1 MNCLIYNTML
11 QIRRLLFFLS
21 PTIDGFS
28 RSVLSLHS
36 LDQLIYFIFCKTEAP
51 LEILDPVRLICKNLC
66 EDCCQDEVSPKQGIH
81 VASTHEFLSVYHST
95 RNDRVGELLL
105 SPFPTPMDLPAKRH
119 AATRRHIYIYI
130 YFLLIYICIYSHCS
144 PTQADMPNSFA
155 SQKTH
160 MYICEKTNL
169 QNRAATGN
177 TLSSKANTHA
187 SLRGFLPRGTCAAV
201 TYRRNVDT
209 FVFSSFSLSQS
220 RFCGRA
226 SSATLSHS
234 DGPACKT
241 PCCRSN
247 PASSS

>member
-1 MNCLIYNTML
+1 MSFFQFIIQPETIVSASFCCHRFPLRWICLQSATL
-11 QIRRLLFFLS
+11 Q
-21 PTIDGFS
+21 PGD
-28 RSVLSLHS
+28 
-36 LDQLIYFIFCKTEAP
+36 
-51 LEILDPVRLICKNLC
+51 
-66 EDCCQDEVSPKQGIH
+66 
-81 VASTHEFLSVYHST
+81 
-95 RNDRVGELLL
+95 
-105 SPFPTPMDLPAKRH
+105 
-119 AATRRHIYIYI
+119 IYIYI
-130 YFLLIYICIYSHCS
+130 FFLLIYICIYSHCS